1 MVDTSMFASIQSR
14 APAWRRTAAGA
25 CLFGVSPPSWS
36 YSRPLPC
43 WFIFV
48 AKRRVTHKLARAMRL
63 RLPMRHLQSHRSSL
77 LNFEEAAYYK
87 YCITR
92 PFHLS
97 DPVLRGGRTA
107 PPSLTVPFTTCGGL
121 GARGPYEGCSLYEKK
136 LGRTRGVKRIL
147 FYQISTVSACGTART
162 ARGKNETVRGSRC
175 SACTHRE
182 RITHWRGGELA
193 LTTSVQNRSGGDTFS
208 VCGESGIR

>member
-1 MVDTSMFASIQSR
+1 
-14 APAWRRTAAGA
+14 
-25 CLFGVSPPSWS
+25 
-36 YSRPLPC
+36 
-43 WFIFV
+43 
-48 AKRRVTHKLARAMRL
+48 
-63 RLPMRHLQSHRSSL
+63 MRHLQSHRSSL

-107 PPSLTVPFTTCGGL
+107 PPSVTVPFTTCGGL

-162 ARGKNETVRGSRC
+162 RHAVKTKPFAVRGVQRVLTGNESLIGVAESWHSR
-175 SACTHRE
+175 RQFK
-182 RITHWRGGELA
+182 IDQVGIL
-193 LTTSVQNRSGGDTFS
+193 L
-208 VCGESGIR
+208 VCAVNPE

>member
-1 MVDTSMFASIQSR
+1 
-14 APAWRRTAAGA
+14 
-25 CLFGVSPPSWS
+25 
-36 YSRPLPC
+36 
-43 WFIFV
+43 
-48 AKRRVTHKLARAMRL
+48 
-63 RLPMRHLQSHRSSL
+63 MRHLQSHRSSL

-162 ARGKNETVRGSRC
+162 ARGKNETVPAVRGVLQRVLTGNESLIGVAESWHSR
-175 SACTHRE
+175 RQFK
-182 RITHWRGGELA
+182 IDQVGIL
-193 LTTSVQNRSGGDTFS
+193 L
-208 VCGESGIR
+208 VCAVNPE

>member
-1 MVDTSMFASIQSR
+1 
-14 APAWRRTAAGA
+14 
-25 CLFGVSPPSWS
+25 
-36 YSRPLPC
+36 
-43 WFIFV
+43 
-48 AKRRVTHKLARAMRL
+48 
-63 RLPMRHLQSHRSSL
+63 MRHLQSHRSSL

-162 ARGKNETVRGSRC
+162 ARGKNETVRGSRR
-175 SACTHRE
+175 SACV
-182 RITHWRGGELA
+182 
-193 LTTSVQNRSGGDTFS
+193 LTGNESLIGVAESWHSRRQFKIDQVGILL
-208 VCGESGIR
+208 VCAVNPE

>member
-1 MVDTSMFASIQSR
+1 
-14 APAWRRTAAGA
+14 
-25 CLFGVSPPSWS
+25 
-36 YSRPLPC
+36 
-43 WFIFV
+43 
-48 AKRRVTHKLARAMRL
+48 
-63 RLPMRHLQSHRSSL
+63 MRHLQSHRSSL

-147 FYQISTVSACGTART
+147 FYQISTVSACGTARRPHAVKT
-162 ARGKNETVRGSRC
+162 KPFAVRGVQRVLTGNESLIGVAESWHSR
-175 SACTHRE
+175 RQFK
-182 RITHWRGGELA
+182 IDQ
-193 LTTSVQNRSGGDTFS
+193 V
-208 VCGESGIR
+208 GILFECVR